1 MSTTIEKIPA
11 KFGETKRKDLWWLE
25 PLLYVIGL
33 GGFVIYATWAAFQ
46 GSHYEYGPYLSPF
59 YSPELA
65 FDWWKFSPAFL
76 ILWIPAGF
84 RTTCY
89 YYRKAYYRSF
99 FMDPPACAVSEGCKK
114 YTGETSFPL
123 IFQNIHRYFFYLAAV
138 FIIFLWIDAFK
149 SFFFD
154 GHFGIGVG
162 SIVLTA
168 NVILLSCYTFSCH
181 SFRHLIGGYKDSFT
195 CGYQHAIYER
205 VSCANEHHML
215 WAWLSLFSVGF
226 ADVYV
231 RLCSMGIWT
240 DFRFF

>member
-1 MSTTIEKIPA
+1 MSTTLEKEHS

-46 GSHYEYGPYLSPF
+46 GNHFEYGPYLSPF
-59 YSPELA
+59 YSPKLE
-65 FDWWKFSPAFL
+65 FDWWKMSPAFL

-123 IFQNIHRYFFYLAAV
+123 IFQNIHRYFFYLAAI
-138 FIIFLWIDAFK
+138 FIFFLWVDAFQA
-149 SFFFD
+149 FNFD
-154 GHFGIGVG
+154 GKFGVGVG
-162 SIVLTA
+162 SLVLTA
-168 NVILLSCYTFSCH
+168 NVVLLSCYTFSCH
-181 SFRHLIGGYKDSFT
+181 SFRHLIGGFKDSFK
-195 CGYQHAIYER
+195 CGYQHAIYEK
-205 VSCANEHHML
+205 VSCANENHML

-226 ADVYV
+226 ADIYV

-240 DFRFF
+240 DFRLL